1 MNDRE
6 PSAAQSFG
14 ELAIQKGW
22 ASRDQVE
29 HCLETLRGA
38 QGTKP
43 RLGQLMVQMGIL
55 TKEQV
60 RDLLTMQSKELF
72 LCSTC
77 TKRYN
82 VVFWNTGKTVTCPT
96 CRTALIR
103 LTHLKGI
110 VADETIL
117 CEE

>member
-1 MNDRE
+1 MPNTS
-6 PSAAQSFG
+6 PAQSFG

-22 ASRDQVE
+22 ATRQQVE
-29 HCLETLRGA
+29 HCLKVIGETP
-38 QGTKP
+38 GTKP

-60 RDLLTMQSKELF
+60 HDLLTMQSKELF

-77 TKRYN
+77 ARRYN
-82 VVFWNTGKTVTCPT
+82 VVFWSPGKTVTCPV
-96 CRTALIR
+96 CRTGLIR